1 MKRLTTITAVFAV
14 AACAGFAAAQMGDEP
29 SAKAPAQT
37 AKAASKLKVGDPAPG
52 LNVEKW
58 VKGDPITGFEKG
70 RVYVV
75 EFWATWCGPCIAS
88 MPHLSELQKEYK
100 DKGVTIVGVTSADKR
115 NTLAA
120 VEKMVESK
128 GDKMAYTVA
137 WDKDRS
143 TNQAF
148 MEAADMKGIPCSF
161 VVDQQGNIAYIGH
174 PSVLGLV
181 LPGVVDKKWD
191 YSTSPAA
198 AEAEYKKIM
207 GEKRKVMRTS
217 QEDPKAALT
226 MMGEFEAKY
235 PKFAFQPH
243 EKFDIQVQ
251 AGSSEAKQTGETLL
265 AEMIKEGDAMQLN
278 DFAWHLVDPDGDIKN
293 PPLDIALKAAEE
305 ANRLTENKN
314 DALLDTL
321 ARVWWLKGDKG
332 KAIEIQRKAVE
343 HATEQFK
350 EELTER
356 LREYEADSKN

>member
-1 MKRLTTITAVFAV
+1 
-14 AACAGFAAAQMGDEP
+14 
-29 SAKAPAQT
+29 
-37 AKAASKLKVGDPAPG
+37 
-52 LNVEKW
+52 
-58 VKGDPITGFEKG
+58 
-70 RVYVV
+70 
-75 EFWATWCGPCIAS
+75 
-88 MPHLSELQKEYK
+88 
-100 DKGVTIVGVTSADKR
+100 
-115 NTLAA
+115 
-120 VEKMVESK
+120 
-128 GDKMAYTVA
+128 
-137 WDKDRS
+137 
-143 TNQAF
+143 
-148 MEAADMKGIPCSF
+148 
-161 VVDQQGNIAYIGH
+161 
-174 PSVLGLV
+174 VLGLV

-217 QEDPKAALT
+217 QEDPKAALA

-251 AGSSEAKQTGETLL
+251 AGSPEAKQTGEMLL